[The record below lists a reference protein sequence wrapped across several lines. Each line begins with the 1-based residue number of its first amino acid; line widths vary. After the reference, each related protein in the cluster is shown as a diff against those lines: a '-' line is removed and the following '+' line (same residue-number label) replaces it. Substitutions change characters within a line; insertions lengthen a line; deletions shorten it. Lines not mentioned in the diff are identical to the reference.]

1 MLNLSPIFKVT
12 RNSPSHLCT
21 LRLDAQN
28 SLFSIALNA
37 NGSVVLLSLVLNTKL
52 SLFNGKQ
59 SPQGGSSDPRRKY
72 HLRLAQGKVLDASTT
87 AEDVAHPGPT
97 EPPGGR

>member
-1 MLNLSPIFKVT
+1 MLKLSPIFNVT
-12 RNSPSHLCT
+12 RNSPSHLGKLC
-21 LRLDAQN
+21 LDAQN
-28 SLFSIALNA
+28 SLFSNALNA
-37 NGSVVLLSLVLNTKL
+37 YGSVILLSLVLNTKL
-52 SLFNGKQ
+52 SLFNGKL

-72 HLRLAQGKVLDASTT
+72 LQRLAHGKVLDASTT